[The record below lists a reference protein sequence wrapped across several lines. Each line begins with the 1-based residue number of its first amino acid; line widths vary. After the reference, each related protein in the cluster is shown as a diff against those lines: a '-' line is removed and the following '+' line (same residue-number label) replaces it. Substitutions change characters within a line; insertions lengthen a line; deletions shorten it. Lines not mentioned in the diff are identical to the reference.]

1 MNLQD
6 FADPESIRAAIK
18 RELDTL
24 PEGKMLT
31 TTELVKWLMEKN
43 GADRDT
49 KFLAKVIFDRL
60 GRKPLEVFP
69 GYTTAGEPKIS
80 TGGFTKGKTITP
92 ILWHRPHPICPH
104 CAGTGRQEA
113 RP

>member
-1 MNLQD
+1 MNMQD
-6 FADPESIRAAIK
+6 FADTNTIRAAIK

-31 TTELVKWLMEKN
+31 TAEMVKWLMEKN

-60 GRKPLEVFP
+60 GRKPLEAFA
-69 GYTTAGEPKIS
+69 GYTTRGEPKIS

-92 ILWHRPHPICPH
+92 ILWHRPLPICPR
-104 CAGTGRQEA
+104 CAGSGRA
-113 RP
+113 A

>member
-6 FADPESIRAAIK
+6 FADPKSVRAAIK

-31 TTELVKWLMEKN
+31 TAEVVAWLMEKS
-43 GADRDT
+43 GMEKGT
-49 KFLAKVIFDRL
+49 KFLADIVFKWVGNR
-60 GRKPLEVFP
+60 PLEMFP
-69 GYTTAGEPKIS
+69 GYTTPGEPKIS
-80 TGGFTKGKTITP
+80 TSGFTKGKTITP

-104 CAGTGRQEA
+104 CAGTGRTA
-113 RP
+113 P